1 MLSLT
6 YYSISFSNCAAC
18 SPSKVL
24 KGRSLWGKLG
34 MTVFFA
40 RYKVLEQTNFPILTW
55 GNFFA
60 LLLIPPGIYLFFQL
74 PLTGLGMAFVI
85 VSAFLMFLFTFV
97 FTAPTISRITIIR
110 RCYLI
115 FVHHLLCRAMESIA
129 WCTGTNRTGYI
140 MHSTAHKLLAYHYV
154 TAEEMEQVCS
164 LAIVRNPYARMV
176 SLYHYNRF
184 GRWESFQHFVK
195 DWHKRVFRPYRD
207 NGELEEWYT
216 PCHAIP
222 MFEFTHFDGKQVVR
236 SIVKQ
241 EELKYLKTVE
251 GTPVAVAQDST
262 VADLPD
268 IVRKA
273 LLGMPHTN
281 QRKTAMKWYEYYD
294 QRTLDLVHEMY
305 AKDFVVF
312 EYNPVLEQRPDLNE
326 PRQYRLEQQHL
337 EHLMRDSWSSSGNGE
352 RQKSIEKSVQSPVS
366 HVTIRRHFQSS
377 MTGTR
382 LFDLE
387 EGEKEDEHS
396 NPATPERA
404 MHPVFYGDDEEAE
417 DDDNIFRCNNN
428 NLNTSAVVT
437 PDSSTSKA
445 SSS

>member
-1 MLSLT
+1 M
-6 YYSISFSNCAAC
+6 I
-18 SPSKVL
+18 
-24 KGRSLWGKLG
+24 
-34 MTVFFA
+34 VFFA

-60 LLLIPPGIYLFFQL
+60 VLLIPPGVYLFFHL
-74 PLTGLGMAFVI
+74 PLTGLGLAFVI
-85 VSAFLMFLFTFV
+85 VSAFMMFLFTFV
-97 FTAPTISRITIIR
+97 FTAPAISRVTIIR

-115 FVHHLLCRAMESIA
+115 FAHHLICRAMESIP
-129 WCTGTNRTGYI
+129 WCTGTNRTGYM
-140 MHSTAHKLLAYHYV
+140 MHLTAHKLLAYQYV
-154 TAEEMEQVCS
+154 TAEEMEKVCS
-164 LAIVRNPYARMV
+164 LAIVRNPYSRMV

-184 GRWESFQHFVK
+184 GRWESFNHFVE

-207 NGELEEWYT
+207 DGELEEWYT

-222 MFEFTHFDGKQVVR
+222 MYEFTHFEGKQVVR

-251 GTPVAVAQDST
+251 GTPMAVAQDST

-268 IVRKA
+268 IVRRA

-312 EYNPVLEQRPDLNE
+312 EYSPVLEQRPDLNE
-326 PRQYRLEQQHL
+326 PRQYRLEQQKL
-337 EHLMRDSWSSSGNGE
+337 EHLMRDSWSGSGFEE
-352 RQKSIEKSVQSPVS
+352 RRVEIEKSVHSPVS
-366 HVTIRRHFQSS
+366 HVTIRRHFHSS
-377 MTGTR
+377 MKSSRR

-387 EGEKEDEHS
+387 EGEKEDGSS
-396 NPATPERA
+396 NPPSPERA
-404 MHPVFYGDDEEAE
+404 MHPVFYGDDEGHE
-417 DDDNIFRCNNN
+417 DDINKNHY
-428 NLNTSAVVT
+428 NLNNSAVVT